1 MDLGQGSSIVF
12 VGEEKED
19 VYDFDVK
26 KANRIF
32 DLLLEKK
39 QLRIKG
45 EEILQVP

>member
-1 MDLGQGSSIVF
+1 LCPWIK
-12 VGEEKED
+12 EKEN
-19 VYDFDVK
+19 VYDCDVK